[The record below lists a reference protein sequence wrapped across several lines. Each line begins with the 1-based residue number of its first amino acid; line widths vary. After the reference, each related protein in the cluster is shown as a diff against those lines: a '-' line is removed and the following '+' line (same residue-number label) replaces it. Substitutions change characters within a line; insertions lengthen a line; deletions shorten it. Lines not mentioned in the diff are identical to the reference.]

1 MAPQLN
7 RSRLVGPRLKERST
21 LSSQVSTIATSTL
34 GGLLGATLVI
44 GFTQVLKVMLG
55 IVSSQA
61 TWVLIVVPLIGLGL
75 SVLVLYGLGLS
86 EEARTVPRKE
96 LPPREGAPWARTW
109 RTFPSGVARSD
120 LTREMVHFAGE
131 EDRFPWRLAPICAVA
146 IAATVGL
153 GGPLGTEAPAAYLGV
168 AIGAALGDRG
178 RWWRRLL
185 KPAAVGGGAAG
196 VSALMGIALVGTAY
210 VLELG
215 RRHNA
220 PLNAE
225 RVTAAVVGGVIE
237 QLMNV
242 ALHVNLIRLVVP
254 QEAPHSLSQGV
265 MTALLI
271 GALSGSI
278 TSLTGV
284 AIYRAK
290 AWHAHPAL
298 RLAVGALALGGVAV
312 TLARIAAPQAAVG
325 PGGGAILWVES
336 APKDARMVL
345 AVALLRAAA
354 TISGAAAGGCGG
366 VFVPFLAVGD
376 LGGRVFAH
384 GFGVPDDLAGS
395 AGAASGIAGGY
406 RLPFTAVAV
415 VLGQGGPVLAM
426 LCCLATVVVATAAG
440 AGAASVWDR
449 VLGLGQSYI
458 AKRAP
463 PASRERYATAT
474 AAAPATGTSRREER
488 P

>member
-1 MAPQLN
+1 
-7 RSRLVGPRLKERST
+7 VGPRLKEQSRLSSQLSTIARST
-21 LSSQVSTIATSTL
+21 LGGLL
-34 GGLLGATLVI
+34 GGLLGATLVV
-44 GFTQVLKVMLG
+44 GFTQVLKVMLAV
-55 IVSSQA
+55 VSSQA
-61 TWVLIVVPLIGLGL
+61 TWALIVVPPIGLGL

-86 EEARTVPRKE
+86 EEARTVPRQE
-96 LPPREGAPWARTW
+96 LPPREDAPWARRW

-131 EDRFPWRLAPICAVA
+131 EDRFPWRLAPICALA

-168 AIGAALGDRG
+168 ALGAALGDRG

-215 RRHNA
+215 RRHDA

-225 RVTAAVVGGVIE
+225 RVTAALVGGVVG

-254 QEAPHSLSQGV
+254 QEPPHSLSQGV

-290 AWHAHPAL
+290 AWHAHPAI
-298 RLAVGALALGGVAV
+298 RLALGGLALVGAAI
-312 TLARIAAPQAAVG
+312 TLALIAAPQAAVG

-336 APKDARMVL
+336 APKNATIVL

-366 VFVPFLAVGD
+366 VFVPFLAIGD

-415 VLGQGGPVLAM
+415 VLGQGGPALATV
-426 LCCLATVVVATAAG
+426 CCLATVVVATAAG
-440 AGAASVWDR
+440 AGAASLWDR
-449 VLGLGQSYI
+449 ILGLGQSYI
-458 AKRAP
+458 AKRAAP
-463 PASRERYATAT
+463 PSRERYATA
-474 AAAPATGTSRREER
+474 AAAAAAAAGTSRREER

>member
-1 MAPQLN
+1 
-7 RSRLVGPRLKERST
+7 VGPRHKERST
-21 LSSQVSTIATSTL
+21 LSSQGSTIARSALGGVL
-34 GGLLGATLVI
+34 GGLLGATLVV
-44 GFTQVLKVMLG
+44 GFAQALKVMLAV
-55 IVSSQA
+55 VSRQA
-61 TWVLIVVPLIGLGL
+61 TWVLVVVPLIGLGL

-86 EEARTVPRKE
+86 EEPRTVPRKG
-96 LPPREGAPWARTW
+96 LPPREDAPWARTW

-120 LTREMVHFAGE
+120 ITREMVHFAGE
-131 EDRFPWRLAPICAVA
+131 EDRFPWRLAPICALA

-153 GGPLGTEAPAAYLGV
+153 GGPMGTEAPAAYLGV
-168 AIGAALGDRG
+168 SVGAALGDRG

-225 RVTAAVVGGVIE
+225 RVTAAVVGGVIG

-242 ALHVNLIRLVVP
+242 ALHVDLIRLVVP
-254 QEAPHSLSQGV
+254 KEPPHSLSQGV

-278 TSLTGV
+278 TSLSGV

-290 AWHAHPAL
+290 AWNAHPAL

-312 TLARIAAPQAAVG
+312 TLSRIAAPQAAVG

-336 APKDARMVL
+336 APKDAMLVL

-354 TISGAAAGGCGG
+354 TISAAAAGGCGG

-415 VLGQGGPVLAM
+415 VLGQGGPVLAT

-440 AGAASVWDR
+440 AGAASAWDR
-449 VLGLGQSYI
+449 VLGLGQYYI

-463 PASRERYATAT
+463 PASREWYATAT
-474 AAAPATGTSRREER
+474 AAAPAPGTSRREER